1 VSRISR
7 LYAFK
12 HAPASPP
19 LASISACQLLSLLVG
34 ECAICSFAVGSS
46 IVCRNH
52 PESAALDYACGTA
65 KRLFLSRR
73 IAKWGLISA
82 VAKVGDR
89 PRHKPRATHRGIQ
102 SGGILLVVGS
112 SLTVVDRR
120 ISCRISHLYP
130 TPQHLVSTNRLAE
143 ADSTPRWSLR
153 RRSMQHTA
161 NHLPGISLPGTWVKK
176 GRSPIIDPDPS
187 PKAL

>member
-120 ISCRISHLYP
+120 ISQRVASILTC
-130 TPQHLVSTNRLAE
+130 
-143 ADSTPRWSLR
+143 PRVDATSAYQTGLSSRVHMCIMRCGSCPLKPAVMQDFASL
-153 RRSMQHTA
+153 SDTTTSSFDQ
-161 NHLPGISLPGTWVKK
+161 
-176 GRSPIIDPDPS
+176 
-187 PKAL
+187 